1 MYDFEQ
7 LDSHELLGVARNASA
22 EDIKR
27 AYRQEIA
34 QYHPDKWSKADAS
47 AQDYARKRAA
57 AITEAY
63 SILKDKTRRVAPPV
77 EPIVPENRAERLAQ
91 LYDHGRSLLAE
102 GKYAQAIIVLRQLQQ
117 ADPFY
122 RDSADLLYRAELAIK
137 RAVPAK
143 AKKRQLPKAVVWS
156 FGSALGIAALGG
168 AIWVLGGSKT
178 SIAENQPTVAV
189 VAGAEQ
195 TPTAVPATDVPATDV
210 PATAAPP
217 TDVPPTDAPP
227 TDVPPTDTV
236 VPPTDAP
243 PTDTVVPPT
252 DVPTAA
258 PPLPDDL
265 NGPILISDDM
275 NGGTWP
281 IGDSG
286 TWSFS
291 FPDGRYR
298 MTMNAG
304 LGSVW
309 SYSGPLPGTSV
320 VLAADV
326 EARAG
331 SAGLLFGF
339 IDSNNYYRFMLGADG
354 TWALQQRTGGR
365 INLLL
370 SGDGLGPGRMVV
382 AQRGAITHIY
392 WNTTYLG
399 EAVLPAFPAGN
410 YGFTLAS
417 VGASEG
423 YFDNLR
429 IRQLP

>member
-22 EDIKR
+22 DDIKR

-47 AQDYARKRAA
+47 AQEYARKRAA

-63 SILKDKTRRVAPPV
+63 SMLKDKTRRAAPPV
-77 EPIVPENRAERLAQ
+77 EPVPENRAERLSQ
-91 LYDHGRSLLAE
+91 LYEHGRSLLAA
-102 GKYAQAIIVLRQLQQ
+102 GKFPQAIIVLQQLQQ

-122 RDSADLLYRAELAIK
+122 RDSADLLYRAEFAVK
-137 RAVPAK
+137 RAAPAK
-143 AKKRQLPKAVVWS
+143 EKKRQLPKAVIWG
-156 FGSALGIAALGG
+156 FGSVLGVAALAG

-178 SIAENQPTVAV
+178 SVADGQPTTPAVAV
-189 VAGAEQ
+189 AA
-195 TPTAVPATDVPATDV
+195 PTATAPLEGALQPTLTAAAPTDVPPPTAAPPTAA
-210 PATAAPP
+210 PPTAAPPTAAPP
-217 TDVPPTDAPP
+217 TDATPTAVPPTA
-227 TDVPPTDTV
+227 VP
-236 VPPTDAP
+236 
-243 PTDTVVPPT
+243 
-252 DVPTAA
+252 PTAA
-258 PPLPDDL
+258 PALPDDL
-265 NGPILISDDM
+265 SGPVLLSDDM

-286 TWSFS
+286 NWSFS

-298 MTMNAG
+298 MTMVAG

-309 SYSGPLPGTSV
+309 SYGGALPGTNV

-339 IDSNNYYRFMLGADG
+339 IDANNYYRFMLGADG
-354 TWALQQRTGGR
+354 TWALQQRTAAG
-365 INLLL
+365 ISLLR
-370 SGDGLGPGRMVV
+370 SGDGLGPGRMIV
-382 AQRGAITHIY
+382 AQRGAVTHLY

-399 EAVLPAFPAGN
+399 EVVLAAFPAGN

-417 VGASEG
+417 PGASEG